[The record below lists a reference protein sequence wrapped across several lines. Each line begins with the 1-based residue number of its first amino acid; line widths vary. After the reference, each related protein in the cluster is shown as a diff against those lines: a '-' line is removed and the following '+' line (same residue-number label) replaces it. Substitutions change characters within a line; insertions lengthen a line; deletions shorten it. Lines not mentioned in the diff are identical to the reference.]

1 MMYLNLAVVRP
12 VAPLQLRALLLA
24 CLIAGAGAQV
34 QAQQA
39 PPAGVGTKPAGT
51 TATPPVSAPASMVT
65 APQGATAAQ
74 RAAAAR
80 VGAPVTNAQIADGI
94 ARSGMSEAQIRSRL
108 QAAGLDASMADPF
121 FRAQG
126 AASAVTPS
134 AEFMVALREMGVLAP
149 DDSSRMAVATVQPAD
164 TTKQSAIFGKSL
176 FLRASTA
183 FDPVTSGPVD
193 PSYRLG
199 VGDNLQVILT
209 GETEL
214 AYAPV
219 IRRDGTVT
227 LPQIGQVALA
237 GLSLDAARTVL
248 KQRAAVVYSGVG
260 TGVTTM
266 DLSISSIRTN
276 AVFVI
281 GEVEE
286 PGAYTVSALAT
297 VFHALARAGGPTER
311 GSFRSV
317 ELRRAGK
324 VIRTLDLYEYLLKGD
339 AAQDIRLEQG
349 DVIFVPLNT
358 RAVAVEGAVRRQSV
372 FELRDGEGFAE
383 LVRFAGGVLPQA
395 SLERVQVDRILP
407 AADRSPRK
415 ERVLIDIKLGGTLA
429 AGAAFPLADG
439 DMLKVFEIG
448 DTRRNVISLVGAV
461 TQPGEFEWRSG
472 VTIDSLIASAQGLLP
487 SAIRERVLIQR
498 LNLETGRLSAFTVD
512 LGTSTGRAFELA
524 EFDRVEVLDVR
535 RQYPQLQVTVAG
547 AVTQPDTFDFV
558 ERESLRSLIDRSG
571 GFAEGAQVVTVSR
584 RIVRQVFSD
593 TTSQVF
599 TFSAIADF
607 SPGGAADTFIVEP
620 FERVDVRLSPG
631 YRPQRFARV
640 LGAFRYP
647 GTYAVSENVDRLLDL
662 VRQAGGLLPLAHPPS
677 FRLER
682 EGELLAVDF
691 DRALAGDLEH
701 NVLVRPED
709 QLTISSNPNVV
720 RVQGAVERPSLL
732 VYQRGLSVSD
742 YIERAGGPTELAQ
755 VHRSIV
761 YFPSGFSQRSRRVL
775 GLFRR
780 QPDVVAGATITV
792 PVKPE
797 KQGATWGDALNRT
810 LQIASTLASLAVA
823 WSVANR

>member
-1 MMYLNLAVVRP
+1 
-12 VAPLQLRALLLA
+12 
-24 CLIAGAGAQV
+24 
-34 QAQQA
+34 
-39 PPAGVGTKPAGT
+39 
-51 TATPPVSAPASMVT
+51 
-65 APQGATAAQ
+65 
-74 RAAAAR
+74 
-80 VGAPVTNAQIADGI
+80 
-94 ARSGMSEAQIRSRL
+94 MSEAQIRSRL

-121 FRAQG
+121 FRTQG
-126 AASAVTPS
+126 AAEAVTPS
-134 AEFMVALREMGVLAP
+134 AEFMVALQEMGVLAE
-149 DDSSRMAVATVQPAD
+149 DDGSSMAVATVEPAD
-164 TTKQSAIFGKSL
+164 ATPKSTIFGKSL

-237 GLSLDAARTVL
+237 GLSLDGARTVL
-248 KQRAAVVYSGVG
+248 RQRAALVYSGVG
-260 TGVTTM
+260 TGVTKM

-317 ELRRAGK
+317 EVRRAGK

-358 RAVAVEGAVRRQSV
+358 RAVAIAGAVRRQSV

-383 LVRFAGGVLPQA
+383 LLRYAGGVLPQA

-407 AADRSPRK
+407 AADRSPGK
-415 ERVLIDIKLGGTLA
+415 ERVLIDIKLGGMLA

-448 DTRRNVISLVGAV
+448 DTRRHVISLTGAV
-461 TQPGEFEWRSG
+461 SQPGEFEWRSG
-472 VTIDSLIASAQGLLP
+472 VTVDSLIASAQGLLP

-498 LNLETGRLSAFTVD
+498 LNLETGRRSAFTVD

-535 RQYPQLQVTVAG
+535 REYPQLQVVVAG
-547 AVTQPDTFDFV
+547 AVTQQGTLDFV

-571 GFAEGAQVVTVSR
+571 GFTEGAQVVTVAR
-584 RIVRQVFSD
+584 RIVGQVFSD
-593 TTSQVF
+593 TTSQLF

-607 SPGGAADTFIVEP
+607 LPGGAADTFIVEP
-620 FERVDVRLSPG
+620 FERVDVRVSPG
-631 YRPQRFARV
+631 YRPQRFAEV
-640 LGAFRYP
+640 QGAFRYP
-647 GTYAVSENVDRLLDL
+647 GSYAVSENVDRLLD
-662 VRQAGGLLPLAHPPS
+662 VIKKAGGLLPSAHAPS

-682 EGELLAVDF
+682 DRELVAIDF
-691 DRALAGDLEH
+691 TRALNGDLEH
-701 NVLVRPED
+701 NVLVRPSD
-709 QLTISSNPNVV
+709 RLSIRTNPNTV
-720 RVQGAVERPSLL
+720 RVDGAVQAPAIF

-742 YIERAGGPTELAQ
+742 YIERAGGPTENAD
-755 VHRSIV
+755 VRRAIV
-761 YFPSGFSQRSRRVL
+761 SFASGFSRRNHRVL
-775 GLFRR
+775 GLFTSE
-780 QPDVVAGATITV
+780 PTLEAGARIIV

-797 KQGATWGDALNRT
+797 KQGTTWGDALNRT